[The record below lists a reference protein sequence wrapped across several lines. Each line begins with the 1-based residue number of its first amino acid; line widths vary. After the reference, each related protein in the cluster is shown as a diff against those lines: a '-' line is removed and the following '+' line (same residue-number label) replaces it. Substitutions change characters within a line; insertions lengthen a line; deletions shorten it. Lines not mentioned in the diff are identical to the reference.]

1 MPVALTRAISPRFA
15 ECELTHLDRNPI
27 DVSLAQKQHHEY
39 EQALEKMGYTL
50 RRLPETPG
58 MPDGVFV
65 EDTAVVLPEIAI
77 ITRPGAKSR
86 RPETESMASVLRE
99 YRKLQFI
106 DTPGTMDGG
115 DVLVMGKR
123 IYIGKSGRTNTDAI
137 RQFSDLTAPY
147 GYKVTAVPVKGCLH
161 LKTAIAPLETDL
173 LLINPYWTDPAI
185 FKEYKTLS
193 IHPSEPFGA
202 NVMRRENK
210 TLCQLSCPRTADL
223 LHRQGYELLTV
234 DQSELA
240 KAEAGLTCC
249 SVIVNE

>member
-1 MPVALTRAISPRFA
+1 
-15 ECELTHLDRNPI
+15 
-27 DVSLAQKQHHEY
+27 
-39 EQALEKMGYTL
+39 
-50 RRLPETPG
+50 
-58 MPDGVFV
+58 
-65 EDTAVVLPEIAI
+65 
-77 ITRPGAKSR
+77 
-86 RPETESMASVLRE
+86 MASVLRE

-161 LKTAIAPLETDL
+161 LKTAITPLETDL
-173 LLINPYWTDPAI
+173 LLINPDWADPAI

-202 NVMRRENK
+202 NVMQRENK
-210 TLCQLSCPRTADL
+210 ALCPLSCPRTADL